1 MTKSEQRELKYR
13 LLCEKEINES
23 WAEVEKH
30 AEKIIQALEKEEKE
44 LDEIDFLLIKLAAR
58 AFIEK
63 VLMERADNVALF
75 EIDEYGPS
83 PCGKNIKANCP
94 CDRGIC
100 FLES

>member
-30 AEKIIQALEKEEKE
+30 TEKIIQALEKEKEE
-44 LDEIDFLLIKLAAR
+44 LDEVDFLLIKLAAR
-58 AFIEK
+58 VFIEK

-75 EIDEYGPS
+75 GVDEYGPS

-94 CDRGIC
+94 CDKEIC
-100 FLES
+100 LLKL